1 MSDYATYLNN
11 LWIALI
17 GMATFYF
24 GRIYHFFIWTARVTR
39 QDVEN
44 LVTNHRGLHIKYA
57 EDRVDIVN
65 PCVDSGMLF
74 GLRWFCS
81 YSLSDRDSA
90 RAEVINL
97 LGGGGSSSQ
106 QSEYTI
112 TSLRFFRGKLLELM
126 EIAKREAE
134 LKKPKLFIV
143 GTYSPLFAGDVEE
156 RYLNI
161 PKEIEERLNGER
173 TTRLNILLHG
183 TVGTGKT
190 TIARAIA
197 CRLRQSI
204 YILSIDAWWD
214 LGTFIRALQRI
225 PDRAIILFDDFEI
238 TLRQVLKA
246 QIGSDGSIIP
256 LKFSTSSIMA
266 MLDGIL
272 FKNRS
277 WIVIMCTNEPDWI
290 KQVLRLRPGRVH
302 LEYQCT
308 ETHMGDYTFASQN
321 GKTVSD
327 GPQLEKICETA
338 TSSRN
343 ILTELYSALGESIK
357 KTEEASKK

>member
-11 LWIALI
+11 LWIALV

-57 EDRVDIVN
+57 EDRVDVIN
-65 PCVDSGMLF
+65 PSVDAGMLI

-81 YSLSDRDSA
+81 YSMSQADSA
-90 RAEVINL
+90 RAEVISL
-97 LGGGGSSSQ
+97 LGGGGSSS

-112 TSLRFFRGKLLELM
+112 TSLRFFRRTLLELM
-126 EIAKREAE
+126 EIAEREAE
-134 LKKPKLFIV
+134 LKRPKLFIV
-143 GTYSPLFAGDVEE
+143 GNYSPLFAGDVEE
-156 RYLNI
+156 RYLDL
-161 PKEIEERLNGER
+161 PKEIMDRLNGDR
-173 TTRLNILLHG
+173 VTRLNILLHG
-183 TVGTGKT
+183 TIGTGKT

-197 CRLRQSI
+197 CHLKQSI
-204 YILSIDAWWD
+204 YILNIDAWWD
-214 LGTFIRALQRI
+214 LSTFIRALQRI

-256 LKFSTSSIMA
+256 LKFSTASIMA

-308 ETHMGDYTFASQN
+308 KVHSGDCIFASQ
-321 GKTVSD
+321 GGAVAAPKEPISEAAPSRD
-327 GPQLEKICETA
+327 ILREMHDALEKVV
-338 TSSRN
+338 
-343 ILTELYSALGESIK
+343 K
-357 KTEEASKK
+357 K